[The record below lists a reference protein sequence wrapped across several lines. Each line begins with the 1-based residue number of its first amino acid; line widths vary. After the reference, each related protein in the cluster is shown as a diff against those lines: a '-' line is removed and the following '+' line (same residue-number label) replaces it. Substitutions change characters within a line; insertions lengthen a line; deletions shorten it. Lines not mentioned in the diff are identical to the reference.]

1 MTREIKRHCCP
12 ADEEEAKLFGG
23 PFWSEWR
30 HSLLDHLG
38 IEEFPDERV
47 ENLLHQ
53 WWCLRMKLKLGILSR
68 EDFDNERDILFP
80 PDDDLLEED
89 ESLLKGVRYIT
100 ERITPSNEGV
110 KVRKI

>member
-1 MTREIKRHCCP
+1 MTREITRHCCP
-12 ADEEEAKLFGG
+12 VDEEEAKLFGG

-53 WWCLRMKLKLGILSR
+53 
-68 EDFDNERDILFP
+68 
-80 PDDDLLEED
+80 
-89 ESLLKGVRYIT
+89 
-100 ERITPSNEGV
+100 
-110 KVRKI
+110 